1 MKSTKPPFDSARSDE
16 IAIRSSAA
24 RFDLSI
30 LHHGGQFNN
39 EQQNPTISS
48 V

>member
-1 MKSTKPPFDSARSDE
+1 MKSTAPPFDSAGSDE
-16 IAIRSSAA
+16 TAIRRSAS